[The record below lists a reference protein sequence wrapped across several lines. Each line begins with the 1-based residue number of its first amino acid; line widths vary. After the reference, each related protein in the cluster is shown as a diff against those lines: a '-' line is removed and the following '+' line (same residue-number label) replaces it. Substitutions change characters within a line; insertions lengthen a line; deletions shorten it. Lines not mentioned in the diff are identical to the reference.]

1 MLTFSYKFLIQDVA
15 GILLCLLGLK
25 LGVIHLLVAKKQG
38 MTLSK
43 ALLVGASLSLCFGGV
58 SFVVLPWSAR
68 AWLAGG
74 GLCLFSFVLVAL
86 SRKAAAISATVV

>member
-1 MLTFSYKFLIQDVA
+1 MLAFSYKFLIQDVA

-25 LGVIHLLVAKKQG
+25 LAVIHFLVAKKQG
-38 MTLSK
+38 VTLSRS
-43 ALLVGASLSLCFGGV
+43 LLVGASLSLCFGGV

-68 AWLAGG
+68 AWFAGG

-86 SRKAAAISATVV
+86 SRKVAAIRATAV